1 MKVLIVGAGIAGP
14 TLAYWLR
21 RSGHEPVLLE
31 AAPELR
37 RGGYLVDFWGAG
49 FEVADRMGIAGR
61 VQEAGYRMRE
71 VREVDE
77 RGHRI
82 LSLDPVKL
90 IGRHGAR
97 YVSVGRSDLSRIIVD
112 ALPDDVEQIFG
123 DRLEELRDE
132 GDHVAVRL
140 ARGGERRFDLV
151 VGADGLHSSVRRLA
165 FGPESEFERNLGI
178 AVAVFDVAGY
188 RPRDELVAVMRTQV
202 GAQTLRLSLDDDVSM
217 FVFTF
222 RRDGPIPLDDVE
234 AQKALLRERLSALGA
249 LSWEVP
255 SILETLPRARTFY
268 FDSASQIRMPSWSRG
283 RVALVGDAAA
293 GPSLLAGQGTALA
306 MIEAYV
312 LAAELHA
319 AAGDHVAAFA
329 AYQERLS
336 DFIRAKQDGATR
348 MGGAFAPR
356 SRRLLWLRNTVMRLM
371 TVPGVSDLA
380 VGRSLYDRIELPD
393 FRP

>member
-21 RSGHEPVLLE
+21 RTGHEPVLLE
-31 AAPELR
+31 SAPELR

-49 FEVADRMGIAGR
+49 FEVADRMGIADR
-61 VQEAGYRMRE
+61 VQAAGYRMRE
-71 VREVDE
+71 VREVDD
-77 RGHRI
+77 RGRRI

-97 YVSVGRSDLSRIIVD
+97 YVSVGRSDLSEIIVD
-112 ALPDDVEQIFG
+112 ALPDDVEQVFG
-123 DRLEELRDE
+123 DTVEELRDE

-140 ARGGERRFDLV
+140 ARGGDRRFDLV
-151 VGADGLHSSVRRLA
+151 VGADGLHSAVRRLA
-165 FGPESEFERNLGI
+165 FGPESEFERGLGI
-178 AVAVFDVAGY
+178 AVAVFDVVGY

-222 RRDGPIPLDDVE
+222 RHEGPIPLDDVE
-234 AQKALLRERLSALGA
+234 AQKALLRARLSGLG
-249 LSWEVP
+249 WEVP
-255 SILETLPRARTFY
+255 SILSTLPQARTFY

-283 RVALVGDAAA
+283 RIVLVGDAAA
-293 GPSLLAGQGTALA
+293 APSLLAGQGTALA

-319 AAGDHVAAFA
+319 AAGDHSTAFA
-329 AYQERLS
+329 AYEERLGA
-336 DFIRAKQDGATR
+336 FIRAKQNGATR

-356 SRRLLWLRNTVMRLM
+356 TRALLRVRNTVMRLM
-371 TVPGVSDLA
+371 TVPGISDLA

>member
-14 TLAYWLR
+14 TLAYWLQ

-31 AAPELR
+31 AAPQLR

-49 FEVADRMGIAGR
+49 FEVAERMGIADR
-61 VQEAGYRMRE
+61 VQAAGYRMQE

-77 RGHRI
+77 RGRRI

-97 YVSVGRSDLSRIIVD
+97 YVSVGRSDLSEIIVD
-112 ALPDDVEQIFG
+112 ALPDDVELVFG
-123 DRLEELRDE
+123 DTVEELRDE
-132 GDHVAVRL
+132 GDHVAVKL
-140 ARGGERRFDLV
+140 ADGGDRNFDLV
-151 VGADGLHSSVRRLA
+151 VGADGLHSAVRRLA
-165 FGPESEFERNLGI
+165 FGPEPEFERNLGI

-202 GAQTLRLSLDDDVSM
+202 GAQTLRLSLDHDVSM

-222 RRDGPIPLDDVE
+222 RLEAPIPLDDVD
-234 AQKALLRERLSALGA
+234 AQKTLLRDRLGGLG
-249 LSWEVP
+249 WEVP
-255 SILETLPRARTFY
+255 SILAALPRARTFY

-283 RVALVGDAAA
+283 RIVLVGDAAA
-293 GPSLLAGQGTALA
+293 APSLLAGQGTALA

-319 AAGDHVAAFA
+319 AAGDHVRAFA
-329 AYQERLS
+329 AYQERL
-336 DFIRAKQDGATR
+336 DAFIQAKQHGATR

-356 SRRLLWLRNTVMRLM
+356 SRALLQLRNTVMRLM
-371 TVPGVSDLA
+371 TMPGVSDLA
-380 VGRSLYDRIELPD
+380 IGRSLYDRVELPD

>member
-14 TLAYWLR
+14 TVAYWLR

-31 AAPELR
+31 SAPELR

-49 FEVADRMGIAGR
+49 FEVADRMGIADR
-61 VQEAGYRMRE
+61 VQAAGYRMRE
-71 VREVDE
+71 VREVDD
-77 RGHRI
+77 RGRRI

-97 YVSVGRSDLSRIIVD
+97 YVSVGRSELSEIIVD
-112 ALPDDVEQIFG
+112 ALPDDVEQVFG
-123 DRLEELRDE
+123 DTVEELRDE

-140 ARGGERRFDLV
+140 ARGGDRRFDLV
-151 VGADGLHSSVRRLA
+151 VGADGLHSVVRRLA
-165 FGPESEFERNLGI
+165 AGPESAFEHSLGI

-222 RRDGPIPLDDVE
+222 RQEGRIPLDDIE
-234 AQKALLRERLSALGA
+234 AQKALLRERLGGLG
-249 LSWEVP
+249 WEVP
-255 SILETLPRARTFY
+255 SILATLPQARTFY

-283 RVALVGDAAA
+283 RIVLVGDAAA
-293 GPSLLAGQGTALA
+293 APSLLAGQGTALA

-329 AYQERLS
+329 AYRERLAP
-336 DFIRAKQDGATR
+336 FIQAKQHGATR

-356 SRRLLWLRNTVMRLM
+356 SRALLRVRNAVMRLM

-380 VGRSLYDRIELPD
+380 VGRSLYDRVELPD

>member
-14 TLAYWLR
+14 SLAYWLR

-31 AAPELR
+31 SAPELR

-49 FEVADRMGIAGR
+49 FEVADRMGIADR

-71 VREVDE
+71 VREVDD
-77 RGHRI
+77 RGRRI

-97 YVSVGRSDLSRIIVD
+97 YVSVGRSDLSEIIVD
-112 ALPDDVEQIFG
+112 ALPDDVEQVFG
-123 DRLEELRDE
+123 DTVEELRDE

-140 ARGGERRFDLV
+140 ARGGDRRFDLV
-151 VGADGLHSSVRRLA
+151 VGADGLHSAVRRLA
-165 FGPESEFERNLGI
+165 FGPESEFERGLGI
-178 AVAVFDVAGY
+178 AVAVFDVVGY

-222 RRDGPIPLDDVE
+222 RHEGPIPLDDVE
-234 AQKALLRERLSALGA
+234 AQKALLRDRLGGLG
-249 LSWEVP
+249 WEVP
-255 SILETLPRARTFY
+255 SILATLPQARTFY

-283 RVALVGDAAA
+283 RIALVGDAAA
-293 GPSLLAGQGTALA
+293 APSLLAGQGTALA

-312 LAAELHA
+312 FAAELHA
-319 AAGDHVAAFA
+319 AAGDHVRAFA
-329 AYQERLS
+329 AYQERLGA
-336 DFIRAKQDGATR
+336 FIRAKQNGATR

-356 SRRLLWLRNTVMRLM
+356 TRALLRVRNTVMRLM

>member
-21 RSGHEPVLLE
+21 RSGHDPVLLE

-49 FEVADRMGIAGR
+49 FEVADRMGIAER

-71 VREVDE
+71 VREVDD
-77 RGHRI
+77 RGRRI

-97 YVSVGRSDLSRIIVD
+97 YVSVGRSELSEIIVD
-112 ALPDDVEQIFG
+112 ALPDDVEQVFG
-123 DRLEELRDE
+123 DTVEELRDE

-140 ARGGERRFDLV
+140 ARGGDRRFDLV
-151 VGADGLHSSVRRLA
+151 VGADGLHSVVRRLA
-165 FGPESEFERNLGI
+165 FGPESEFERGLGI
-178 AVAVFDVAGY
+178 AVAVFDVVGY
-188 RPRDELVAVMRTQV
+188 RPREELVAVMRTQV
-202 GAQTLRLSLDDDVSM
+202 GAQTLRLTLDDDVSM

-222 RRDGPIPLDDVE
+222 RHEGPIPLDDVE
-234 AQKALLRERLSALGA
+234 AQKALLRDRLGGLG
-249 LSWEVP
+249 WEVP
-255 SILETLPRARTFY
+255 SILTTLPRARTFY

-283 RVALVGDAAA
+283 RVVLVGDAAA
-293 GPSLLAGQGTALA
+293 APSLLAGQGTALA

-319 AAGDHVAAFA
+319 AAGDHSTAFA
-329 AYQERLS
+329 AYRERLGA
-336 DFIRAKQDGATR
+336 FIQAKQNGATR

-356 SRRLLWLRNTVMRLM
+356 TRALLRVRNAVMRLM